1 MLGILSLAAFVGIIV
16 GVPIAAMLGII
27 CAIDILAEGRLPISL
42 LAQRIYTGLDSFP
55 LVAAPM
61 FILAG
66 AVMDAGGISAR
77 ITRLA
82 QALVGHMRGGLGM
95 VVVVGAMIFSG
106 ISGSH
111 TADTAAIGSV
121 MIPAMIKRGYPRPY
135 ATALVAASGAMGIL
149 IPPSLLL
156 IFYGLLTSTSISALF
171 LAGLLPGVFMGIV
184 GLLTAYW
191 TARRLNLPTESRF
204 SFGELASA
212 FRDSFWALMMPIII
226 LSGILFG
233 IFTAT
238 EAAAV
243 ALFYGLFVACFVYRD
258 LKFRDIPRICIE
270 SGVTSGNIMFVIGAA
285 SILSWLMTSEQMPL
299 KVTHALAGISSD
311 PWVFLILVNVVFIL
325 LHCVLESTASLFMAI
340 PVLFPVAKAFGIDP
354 VHFGILLTANMG
366 LGLITPPVG
375 LCLCVACG
383 ISGETIE
390 RVVPPL
396 VPQLVTMT
404 IALFVITFF
413 PGVTLLLP
421 RLLLGYGG

>member
-1 MLGILSLAAFVGIIV
+1 
-16 GVPIAAMLGII
+16 
-27 CAIDILAEGRLPISL
+27 
-42 LAQRIYTGLDSFP
+42 
-55 LVAAPM
+55 
-61 FILAG
+61 
-66 AVMDAGGISAR
+66 MDAGGISVR

-121 MIPAMIKRGYPRPY
+121 MIPEMTRRGYPRAY

-156 IFYGLLTSTSISALF
+156 IFYGLLTGTSISALF
-171 LAGLLPGVFMGIV
+171 LAGLVPGVFMGVV
-184 GLLTAYW
+184 GLLTTYW
-191 TARRLNLPTESRF
+191 TARRLNLPTEREF
-204 SFGELASA
+204 SFRELGNA
-212 FRDSFWALMMPIII
+212 FRDSFWALLMPVIV

-258 LKFRDIPRICIE
+258 LKLREIPRICIE
-270 SGVTSGNIMFVIGAA
+270 SGVISGNIMFVIGAA
-285 SILSWLMTSEQMPL
+285 SILSWLMTSEQVPL
-299 KVTHALAGISSD
+299 AVTHALASVSSS
-311 PWVFLILVNVVFIL
+311 PWVFLILVNIVFIV
-325 LHCVLESTASLFMAI
+325 LHCVLESTASLFMALPI
-340 PVLFPVAKAFGIDP
+340 LFPVAKAFGIDP

-390 RVVPPL
+390 RVVPSL
-396 VPQLVTMT
+396 MPQLITMT
-404 IALFVITFF
+404 FALFAITFF
-413 PGVTLLLP
+413 PVVTLFLP

>member
-1 MLGILSLAAFVGIIV
+1 MLGSLSLVALLGILIGL
-16 GVPIAAMLGII
+16 PIAATLGII
-27 CAIDILAEGRLPISL
+27 SAADIFIEGKLPISL

-61 FILAG
+61 FVLAG
-66 AVMDAGGISAR
+66 AVMDAGGISLR

-82 QALVGHMRGGLGM
+82 HSLVGHMRGGLGM

-121 MIPAMIKRGYPRPY
+121 MIPSMVRRGYPPAY

-156 IFYGLLTSTSISALF
+156 IFYGLLTGTSISALF
-171 LAGLLPGVFMGIV
+171 LAGLIPGAFMGVV
-184 GLLTAYW
+184 GLVTTYW
-191 TARRLNLPTESRF
+191 TARRLDLPTEDHF
-204 SFGELASA
+204 SFGEFVTAL
-212 FRDSFWALMMPIII
+212 RESFWALLMPVIV

-243 ALFYGLFVACFVYRD
+243 ALFYGLFVACVIYRD
-258 LKFRDIPRICIE
+258 IRLRDIPRICIE
-270 SGVTSGNIMFVIGAA
+270 SAVVSGNIMFVIGAA
-285 SILSWLMTSEQMPL
+285 SILSWLMTSHQLPL
-299 KVTHALAGISSD
+299 KVTQALASVSSD
-311 PWVFLILVNVVFIL
+311 PWIFLVLVNIVFIV
-325 LHCVLESTASLFMAI
+325 LHCVLESTASLFMALPI
-340 PVLFPVAKAFGIDP
+340 LFPVAKAYGIDP

-383 ISGETIE
+383 ISGEPIE
-390 RVVPPL
+390 KVVLPL
-396 VPQLVTMT
+396 LPQLLTMT
-404 IALFVITFF
+404 FALLVITFF
-413 PGVTLLLP
+413 PSVTLFLP
-421 RLLLGYGG
+421 RILLGYGG